1 MRPYYQPSEQ
11 MLGVSSAARG
21 LEGMVSKTPPGAQ
34 MMNSAGGM
42 DKPGINPQPFNN
54 ARLAEQN
61 RGENIKTAIPQGA
74 ANQMGQQRSMLA
86 AQSNQDSKA
95 QLLAT
100 EYKSNALYANQAGE
114 AMRTVGDVMSSP
126 EARKFQNFLASGN
139 AMTAG
144 MDPALGQMMLE
155 RSMYNA

>member
-1 MRPYYQPSEQ
+1 
-11 MLGVSSAARG
+11 MLGAASTARG
-21 LEGMVSKTPPGAQ
+21 LGAMVSQTPPGPQ
-34 MMNSAGGM
+34 MMNSSGGM
-42 DKPGINPQPFNN
+42 DKPGVNPQPYNN
-54 ARLAEQN
+54 ARLAAQN
-61 RGENIKTAIPQGA
+61 QSENIKTAIPQGA

-86 AQSNQDSKA
+86 AQSNQESKE
-95 QLLAT
+95 QQFAT
-100 EYKSNALYANQAGE
+100 ERLSQALYANQAGK
-114 AMRTVGDVMSSP
+114 AMRTVGNVLSSP